1 MPSSVFHSPV
11 QQHKKLDVQARN
23 IQLFKLDLM
32 GSRGKGER
40 NIPGLVSF
48 IMFLMSLGW
57 TGAICR
63 FVSVMVVK
71 MGWNKQAC

>member
-1 MPSSVFHSPV
+1 
-11 QQHKKLDVQARN
+11 
-23 IQLFKLDLM
+23 M
-32 GSRGKGER
+32 GSGGKGER